1 MATDADALVDKN
13 CHKDELPVVMTTV
26 SPWLIS
32 LLYALV
38 ARVTISHTVPITW
51 YALVPTFILNSIVM
65 GTIWFMSL
73 ATILCHLQVVLTEQK

>member
-13 CHKDELPVVMTTV
+13 CHKYEVPVVMTTV

-38 ARVTISHTVPITW
+38 ARVTISHTVPIT
-51 YALVPTFILNSIVM
+51 
-65 GTIWFMSL
+65 
-73 ATILCHLQVVLTEQK
+73 